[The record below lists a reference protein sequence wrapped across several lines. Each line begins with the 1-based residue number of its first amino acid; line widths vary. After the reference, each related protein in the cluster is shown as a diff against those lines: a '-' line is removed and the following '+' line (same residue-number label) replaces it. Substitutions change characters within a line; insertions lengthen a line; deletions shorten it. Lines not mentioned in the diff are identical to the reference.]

1 MAKLMRIDH
10 IRLKNWLNF
19 RKVDATLSD
28 TTYFIG
34 PNAAGKSNLLDVFR
48 FLRTVAD
55 TTGGGLQK
63 AVADRGGITRLRCL
77 QARQDNEVRIEVR
90 LSEGIGDDRE
100 DWFYALG
107 FKSEGT
113 GRQRPVVSE
122 ERVEHNGVCVLD
134 RPDAD
139 DRSDK
144 ERLTQSH
151 LEQVNANAAFR
162 QLATFFRSTTYLHL
176 VPQLLKFAD
185 RISGKKLEEDPFG
198 QGFLDGLARTQ
209 KNTRDARLRKVQ
221 QVLTAAV
228 PQFQELRFTQDKTTG
243 SPHLEARYAHWRPQG
258 AWHREDQFS
267 DGTLRLIALLWS
279 LLDGDSLLLLEEPEL
294 SLNDEIVRKI
304 PLMIERIKRQAKYR
318 RQTLITTH
326 SEALLSN
333 PIDGRGIL
341 LVLPTEDGSQIRG
354 ATETEL
360 AMLSNGLSPAEVLL
374 PSARPQGVEQ
384 LGLFR

>member
-1 MAKLMRIDH
+1 MRIDH

-28 TTYFIG
+28 ATYLIG
-34 PNAAGKSNLLDVFR
+34 PNASGKSNFLDVFR

-55 TTGGGLQK
+55 SSGGGLQK
-63 AVADRGGITRLRCL
+63 AVADRGGIKKLRCL

-90 LSEGIGDDRE
+90 LSEGTGEDRDE
-100 DWFYALG
+100 WLCVLG

-122 ERVEHNGVCVLD
+122 ERVAHNGTEVLRRPEEPD
-134 RPDAD
+134 RN
-139 DRSDK
+139 DK

-151 LEQVNANAAFR
+151 LEQVNANVEFR
-162 QLATFFRSTTYLHL
+162 LLATYFRSTTYLHL

-185 RISGKKLEEDPFG
+185 RISGKRLEEDPFG
-198 QGFLDGLARTQ
+198 QGFLDSLARTP
-209 KNTRDARLRKVQ
+209 KNTRDARLRKIQ
-221 QVLTAAV
+221 QVLTMAV
-228 PQFQELRFTQDKTTG
+228 PQFKELRFNQDEITG
-243 SPHLEARYAHWRPQG
+243 FPHMEARYAHWRPQG

-304 PLMIERIKRQAKYR
+304 PLMIDRIKRQAKYR

-333 PIDGRGIL
+333 PIDGRSIL
-341 LVLPTEDGSQIRG
+341 LVLPTEDGAEIRG
-354 ATETEL
+354 ATQDEL
-360 AMLSNGLSPAEVLL
+360 TMLTSGFTPAEVLL
-374 PSARPQGVEQ
+374 PKARPRGVEQ